1 MTKVCLVNYNM
12 WPVLSG
18 TAVEGVNTG
27 GEEVQHTLLA
37 KALCHSDVD
46 VSVVTGDFGQADGVV
61 CHGIKVFKTFQMS
74 AGVPGLRLL
83 YPRLVQLMR
92 ALRRADADVYY
103 VSCAGSI
110 VGYVAAFCKWYG
122 KGFVFRAASDA
133 DCEPAPLFL
142 HHRHDLA
149 LYRYGLKNSRVR
161 LVQSL
166 KQQASL
172 QKNYALDSR
181 IAGMLVDWP
190 NTVHAMDDR
199 PIDVL
204 WLANLK
210 PVKRPEWLPEVC
222 QLLTGL
228 SIQVAG
234 GRDANQ
240 PALYDLV
247 ADYAGRHSNM
257 VFHGA
262 VSYAQSIHL
271 FDQTKVFINTSRVEG
286 FPNTYLQSWAR
297 GIPVVATY
305 DPDGLIQERGLGVAV
320 QTPQELANA
329 VQQLVSSPSQWLEC
343 SQRCIR
349 FMEER
354 YRTETVLLHYRNAF
368 DAAAQAGLR
377 RLA

>member
-1 MTKVCLVNYNM
+1 MTKVCFVNYFM
-12 WPVLSG
+12 WPVLSS
-18 TAVEGVNTG
+18 TQVAGVNTG

-37 KALCHSDVD
+37 KALCQTGVD
-46 VSVVTGDFGQADGVV
+46 VSVVTGDFGQADGMV
-61 CHGIKVFKTFQMS
+61 CQGIKVFKTFQMS
-74 AGVPGLRLL
+74 AGMPGLRLL

-103 VSCAGSI
+103 VSCAGPI
-110 VGYVAAFCKWYG
+110 VGYVAAFCKWYR
-122 KGFVFRAASDA
+122 KGFVFRAAIDA
-133 DCEPAPLFL
+133 DCEPAPLYL
-142 HHRHDLA
+142 HHRHELA
-149 LYRYGLKNSRVR
+149 LYRYGLKNSHVR

-166 KQQASL
+166 KQQESL
-172 QKNYALDSR
+172 QTNYALESH

-190 NTVHAMDDR
+190 NTVRSMDDR

-204 WLANLK
+204 WIANLK
-210 PVKRPEWLPEVC
+210 PAKRPEWLPDVC
-222 QLLTGL
+222 QLLPGL

-247 ADYAGRHSNM
+247 ADYVRGHTNM

-262 VSYAQSIHL
+262 VSYTQSIRL
-271 FDQTKVFINTSRVEG
+271 FDQTKVFINTSEFEG
-286 FPNTYLQSWAR
+286 FPNTYLQSWTR

-305 DPDGLIQERGLGVAV
+305 DPDGLIQKHGLGVAV
-320 QTPQELANA
+320 QTQEELAHA
-329 VQQLVSSPSQWLEC
+329 VRQLVASPSQWLEC

-349 FMEER
+349 FMEAR
-354 YRTETVLLHYRNAF
+354 YRNQTVLLPYQNAF
-368 DAAAQAGLR
+368 DAATQADVR